1 MTRKIL
7 FLSLATLTLS
17 ACGSKDLPQ
26 GTQVETGILTPVT
39 ISLDRRGT
47 HLFSSG
53 SLALGYAE
61 SSKVNLRE
69 IEGRMIELT
78 GHFEKNTLAK
88 DLPVFVVE
96 SARALSEES
105 RSWSFP
111 SLPLA
116 LKTPS
121 HWQGALKDGSVQ
133 FTLSG
138 SQTPVLKVSKIAYS
152 LSPFPALTA
161 TGAARSSASSSVTFT
176 FLSNFRAVRDRQNT
190 SRYTL
195 MLDLG
200 SAPSIKPEERV
211 MLFTFTFDSNTLAQ
225 EQEQVIRLV
234 EQSIRIGGSLP
245 SSVSMSSARAVSS
258 TGGSSASA
266 ISTGQPC
273 GGAAGILCPSGQYC
287 EITDRKEN
295 IGRCKSR

>member
-7 FLSLATLTLS
+7 FLSVATLALS
-17 ACGSKDLPQ
+17 ACGSADLPK

-53 SLALGYAE
+53 ALALAYAE

-78 GHFEKNTLAK
+78 GHYEKNTLSK

-111 SLPLA
+111 SFPLA
-116 LKTPS
+116 LKAPTEW
-121 HWQGALKDGSVQ
+121 HGALKDNTVQ
-133 FTLSG
+133 FVFTG
-138 SQTPVLKVSKIAYS
+138 SSIPVLSVSKVAYS
-152 LSPFPALTA
+152 TSPFQALTA
-161 TGAARSSASSSVTFT
+161 TGTVRSSASSVAFT
-176 FLSNFRAVRDRQNT
+176 FLSNFRAVRDRQNA
-190 SRYTL
+190 SRYVL

-200 SAPSIKPEERV
+200 SSPSIKPEERV
-211 MLFTFTFDSNTLAQ
+211 MVFSFTFDSNTLAT
-225 EQEQVIRLV
+225 EQEQIIRLI
-234 EQSIRIGGSLP
+234 EQSIRIGGSIP
-245 SSVSMSSARAVSS
+245 SSVSGNTSSRMVSSLAGSSMSSVP
-258 TGGSSASA
+258 
-266 ISTGQPC
+266 TGQPC

-295 IGRCKSR
+295 IGRCKMR